1 MPLNFGAQ
9 VPARMNELVIRSI
22 EYAGSSGLG
31 QSKIFPKRLKSF
43 AVRVYER
50 STGKQPTVILT
61 WSRNTFG
68 LFWDG
73 YYDQLVEALE
83 KKLAST
89 EKIRQKEFEFIIRM
103 TWHAVNTVGITVTDS
118 MQSGF
123 EYHLQQRVGTRREI
137 SAGTQAQ
144 WLSARW
150 ISGGQPINWEPS
162 PQAIAIANH
171 ANDAD
176 FKISDDFVTSVA
188 AIRFGIPENWLTGHE
203 TKARLELQAE
213 LELWVDWLKL
223 SKDIQLWRH
232 ATNIMRTRS
241 FFSGALKIDEG
252 QPDVSQVPLAQ
263 RGLKL
268 PPTPGLAAYTP
279 VKGKVVYFL
288 HNSLPWDSQGYATRS
303 HAIIKSLNSNGWQ
316 AEGITRLGYPYDR
329 HDVTASQDIPTDQVI
344 DGVQYHRLGRKIGQ
358 LSLTLN
364 FLSRY
369 CERSAPLLQSIKP
382 EIIHAASNYW
392 NGLAAT
398 HLAAQVGVPSVYEVR
413 GLWEV
418 TRRSATPGY
427 EFSMSYRFYEKLET
441 QAALQATHVFALT
454 GALRDELVRRGVPG
468 NKITLLPNAV
478 DETRFFPIPRNLELE
493 KKFGYE
499 GKTVIGYVGS
509 LLAYEGL
516 DLLLRAA
523 AQLAKVRDDFRVL
536 IVGSGVEHENLMELA
551 KELGLGDIVHFTGR
565 VPHSEVEQYY
575 SLVDIAPF
583 PRLPLPVCEMVSPLK
598 PFEAMAMEK
607 ACIVS
612 SCAALTEIVQDG
624 ITGRVFDKG
633 SFESLATVIT
643 EMLDNPA
650 QTQQYGSAGRTWV
663 LENRTWSKNAKIV
676 QEVYE
681 KLLAK

>member
-1 MPLNFGAQ
+1 MPFSFGAQ
-9 VPARMNELVIRSI
+9 VPARLNELMIRTI
-22 EYAGSSGLG
+22 EYGASSGLA
-31 QSKIFPKRLKSF
+31 QVKIFPKPLKAF

-50 STGKQPTVILT
+50 RTGKRPAGIQT
-61 WSRNTFG
+61 WAKSTFM
-68 LFWDG
+68 LFWLG
-73 YYDQLVEALE
+73 EYEQLSKAIE
-83 KKLAST
+83 KKLASET
-89 EKIRQKEFEFIIRM
+89 QIRPRELDFIARL
-103 TWHAVNTVGITVTDS
+103 TWHAVKNVGLTVTDA

-123 EYHLQQRVGTRREI
+123 EYHFQQRVGSRYAVSI
-137 SAGTQAQ
+137 GSQAQ
-144 WLSARW
+144 WLSARL
-150 ISGGQPINWEPS
+150 ISGGAPITWEPS
-162 PQAIAIANH
+162 AEVLTIASH

-176 FKISDDFVTSVA
+176 FNISDDLLTSIA
-188 AIRFGIPENWLTGHE
+188 AIRFGLPEVWLKGHE
-203 TKARLELQAE
+203 TEPRPELQSE
-213 LELWVDWLKL
+213 LSLWIHWLKI
-223 SKDIQLWRH
+223 SQDIYAFRH
-232 ATNIMRTRS
+232 ANSNMLSRS
-241 FFSGALKIDEG
+241 LFSGSIKITEG
-252 QPDVSQVPLAQ
+252 DPTNSQVPVT
-263 RGLKL
+263 RNGLTL
-268 PPTPGLAAYTP
+268 NPTPNLNSYTP
-279 VKGKVVYFL
+279 VKNKALYFL

-303 HAIIKSLNSNGWQ
+303 HAIIKSLNSNGWN

-329 HDVTASQDIPTDQVI
+329 HDVTNSQNVSAKEVI
-344 DGVQYHRLGRKIGQ
+344 DTVTYNRLGRKVGQ
-358 LSLTLN
+358 ISGTFN
-364 FLSRY
+364 YISRY
-369 CERSAPLLQSIKP
+369 CERSASFIQSIKP

-398 HLAAQVGVPSVYEVR
+398 HLASEVGVPSVYEVR

-427 EFSMSYRFYEKLET
+427 EFTMSYRFYVKLET
-441 QAALQATHVFALT
+441 QAALQASHVFALT
-454 GALRDELVRRGVPG
+454 GALRDELVQRGVPAS
-468 NKITLLPNAV
+468 KITLLPNAV

-516 DLLLRAA
+516 DLLLQAA

-551 KELGLGDIVHFTGR
+551 KKLGLGEIVHFTGR
-565 VPHSEVEQYY
+565 VPHSAVEQYY

-607 ACIVS
+607 SCIVS
-612 SCAALTEIVQDG
+612 SCAALTEIVQDEV
-624 ITGRVFDKG
+624 TGRVFEKG
-633 SFESLATVIT
+633 SYESLATVLID
-643 EMLDNPA
+643 MLDNPE
-650 QTQQYGSAGRTWV
+650 QTQLYGKAGRTWV

>member
-1 MPLNFGAQ
+1 MPFNFGAQ
-9 VPARMNELVIRSI
+9 VPARLNELMIRTI
-22 EYAGSSGLG
+22 EYGASSGIA
-31 QSKIFPKRLKSF
+31 QMKIFPRPLKAF

-50 STGKQPTVILT
+50 RTGKRPAGIQT
-61 WSRNTFG
+61 WARTTFMH
-68 LFWDG
+68 FWMGD
-73 YYDQLVEALE
+73 YDELVVALE
-83 KKLAST
+83 KKLVSDSR
-89 EKIRQKEFEFIIRM
+89 IRSRELDFIIRL
-103 TWHAVNTVGITVTDS
+103 TWHAVTNVGITVTDA
-118 MQSGF
+118 MQTGF
-123 EYHLQQRVGTRREI
+123 ENHLQRR
-137 SAGTQAQ
+137 AGSRNEVSIGAQAQ
-144 WLSARW
+144 WLSARS
-150 ISGGQPINWEPS
+150 ISGGMPINWEPT
-162 PQAIAIANH
+162 AEVIAIASH

-176 FKISDDFVTSVA
+176 FEITDDLVTSIA
-188 AIRFGIPENWLTGHE
+188 AIRFGLPEIWLTGDE
-203 TKARLELQAE
+203 TEPRPALQAE
-213 LELWVDWLKL
+213 LSLWIHWLNM
-223 SKDIQLWRH
+223 SKDVYALRH
-232 ATNIMRTRS
+232 ANTVMLSRS
-241 FFSGALKIDEG
+241 LFSGSIRITEG
-252 QPDVSQVPLAQ
+252 DPKNSQVPVTK
-263 RGLKL
+263 RGLTL
-268 PPTPGLAAYTP
+268 PATSSLKSYTP
-279 VKGKVVYFL
+279 VKNKALYFL

-303 HAIIKSLNSNGWQ
+303 HAIIKSLNSNGWN

-329 HDVTASQDIPTDQVI
+329 HDVTNSQNISAKEVI
-344 DGVQYHRLGRKIGQ
+344 DTVTYNRLGRKVGQ
-358 LSLTLN
+358 ISGTYN
-364 FLSRY
+364 YISRY
-369 CERSAPLLQSIKP
+369 CERSSSFVQAIKP

-427 EFSMSYRFYEKLET
+427 EFSMSYRFYVRLET
-441 QAALQATHVFALT
+441 QAALQANHVFALT
-454 GALRDELVRRGVPG
+454 GALRDELVRRGVPE

-536 IVGSGVEHENLMELA
+536 IVGSGVEHENLMALA
-551 KELGLGDIVHFTGR
+551 KELGLDDIVNFTGR

-583 PRLPLPVCEMVSPLK
+583 PRLPIPVCEMVSPLK

-612 SCAALTEIVQDG
+612 SCAALTEIVQDE

-633 SFESLATVIT
+633 SSESLAAVIT
-643 EMLDNPA
+643 EMLDNPE
-650 QTQQYGSAGRTWV
+650 QTQHYGKAGRTWV

-681 KLLAK
+681 KLLAN

>member
-1 MPLNFGAQ
+1 MPFKLGAQ
-9 VPARMNELVIRSI
+9 VPARINELVIRTI

-31 QSKIFPKRLKSF
+31 QSKIFPKSLKSF

-50 STGKQPTVILT
+50 RTGKRQSGIFI
-61 WSRNTFG
+61 WSRNTF
-68 LFWDG
+68 LHFWNGD
-73 YYDQLVEALE
+73 YALLSEALE
-83 KKLAST
+83 KKLASK
-89 EKIRQKEFEFIIRM
+89 EKIRAKDFEFIIRL
-103 TWHAVNTVGITVTDS
+103 TWHAVNNVGISVTDS

-123 EYHLQQRVGTRREI
+123 EYHLLQRIGSKREP
-137 SAGTQAQ
+137 STGAQAQ

-150 ISGGQPINWEPS
+150 MSGGKPINWEPN
-162 PQAIAIANH
+162 AEVIAIANH
-171 ANDAD
+171 ATDTD

-188 AIRFGIPENWLTGHE
+188 AIRFGKPEDWLTGHE
-203 TKARLELQAE
+203 TKARPEIQSE
-213 LELWVDWLKL
+213 LELWVNWLKI

-241 FFSGALKIDEG
+241 LFSGSLLITEG
-252 QPDVSQVPLAQ
+252 SQEDSQLPLAK
-263 RGLKL
+263 RGLAL
-268 PPTPGLAAYTP
+268 PPTPNLIPYAP
-279 VKGKVVYFL
+279 KRNKVLYFL

-329 HDVTASQDIPTDQVI
+329 HDVTTAQDIPTDQVI
-344 DGVQYHRLGRKIGQ
+344 DGVTYHRLGRKIGQ
-358 LSLTLN
+358 LSLTHN

-369 CERSAPLLQSIKP
+369 CERSVPFVQSIEP

-427 EFSMSYRFYEKLET
+427 EFSMSYRFYVKLET
-441 QAALQATHVFALT
+441 QASLQATHVFALT

-523 AQLAKVRDDFRVL
+523 AQMAKVRDDFRVL
-536 IVGSGVEHENLMELA
+536 IVGSGVEHENLMELS
-551 KELGLGDIVHFTGR
+551 KELELGDIVHFTGR

-583 PRLPLPVCEMVSPLK
+583 PRLPIPVCEMVSPLK

-612 SCAALTEIVQDG
+612 SCAALTEIVQDE

-633 SFESLATVIT
+633 SSESLAAVIT
-643 EMLDNPA
+643 EMLDNPE
-650 QTQQYGSAGRTWV
+650 QTQHYGKAGRTWV

>member
-9 VPARMNELVIRSI
+9 VPARLNELVIRAI
-22 EYAGSSGLG
+22 EYGASSGIA
-31 QSKIFPKRLKSF
+31 QTKIAPKPLKAF

-50 STGKQPTVILT
+50 RTGKRPAGVQT
-61 WSRNTFG
+61 WAKSTFM
-68 LFWDG
+68 LFWLG
-73 YYDQLVEALE
+73 EYEQLFKAIE
-83 KKLAST
+83 KKLVS
-89 EKIRQKEFEFIIRM
+89 ESRIRPRELDFITRL
-103 TWHAVNTVGITVTDS
+103 TWHAVKNIGLTVTDA

-123 EYHLQQRVGTRREI
+123 EYHFQQRVGSRNAV
-137 SAGTQAQ
+137 SVGSQAQ
-144 WLSARW
+144 WLSARL
-150 ISGGQPINWEPS
+150 ISGGTPITWEPS
-162 PQAIAIANH
+162 DEVIAIASH

-176 FKISDDFVTSVA
+176 FKITDDVVTSIA
-188 AIRFGIPENWLTGHE
+188 AIRFGLPEIWLTGDE
-203 TKARLELQAE
+203 TEPRPELQNE
-213 LELWVDWLKL
+213 LSLWIHWLNM
-223 SKDIQLWRH
+223 SKDVYALRH
-232 ATNIMRTRS
+232 ANTVMLSRS
-241 FFSGALKIDEG
+241 LFSGSIRITEG
-252 QPDVSQVPLAQ
+252 NPKNSQVPVTK
-263 RGLKL
+263 RGLTL
-268 PPTPGLAAYTP
+268 PATPGLMSYTP
-279 VKGKVVYFL
+279 VKNKALYFL

-303 HAIIKSLNSNGWQ
+303 HAIIKSLNSNGWN
-316 AEGITRLGYPYDR
+316 AEGITRIGYPYDR
-329 HDVTASQDIPTDQVI
+329 HDVTNSQNISAKEVI
-344 DGVQYHRLGRKIGQ
+344 DTVTYNRLGRKVGQ
-358 LSLTLN
+358 ISGTYN
-364 FLSRY
+364 YISRY
-369 CERSAPLLQSIKP
+369 CERGSSFIQSIKP

-392 NGLAAT
+392 NGLAAN

-427 EFSMSYRFYEKLET
+427 EFSMSYRFYVKLET
-441 QAALQATHVFALT
+441 QAALQANHVFALT
-454 GALRDELVRRGVPG
+454 GALRDELVRRGVPE

-536 IVGSGVEHENLMELA
+536 IVGSGVEHENLMALA
-551 KELGLGDIVHFTGR
+551 KELGLDDIVNFTGR

-583 PRLPLPVCEMVSPLK
+583 PRLPIPVCEMVSPLK

-612 SCAALTEIVQDG
+612 SCAALTEIVQDK

-633 SFESLATVIT
+633 SSESLAAVIT
-643 EMLDNPA
+643 EMLDNPE
-650 QTQQYGSAGRTWV
+650 QTQHYGKAGRAWV

-681 KLLAK
+681 KLLAN